1 MLKNNKKV
9 VKKQKPKTT
18 QKQKQKQSMKVVV
31 NIGKTTKS
39 KSRAPRKAPE
49 PIRPQIIP
57 VYTPTYQSQPQQQYN
72 NEDLRTLFR
81 ARTQANDN
89 PLKELTREATLKPL
103 NRPPVRL
110 EESKAGYTDPKLDY
124 EVLRDYVDPLLD
136 TRKPERIMAD
146 AQFRAEADAEHKA
159 FDDSFLKP
167 EQAPALSEVLAG
179 VQQEETPADVELGST
194 IKKAEEPEPASPP
207 TYKQGAQQ
215 RLTSQEYLKLYGFK
229 NQKDV
234 RARVDLYNRDYPET
248 PIKTTREDRSNKNI
262 EELIKELEQKQYIS
276 QLEPELESPSG
287 TKVKKTKGKGKK

>member
-39 KSRAPRKAPE
+39 KSRTPRKAPE
-49 PIRPQIIP
+49 PVRPQIIP

-124 EVLRDYVDPLLD
+124 EVLQDYVDPLLD

-167 EQAPALSEVLAG
+167 EQAPALSEVLTEGGGEGA
-179 VQQEETPADVELGST
+179 EADV
-194 IKKAEEPEPASPP
+194 KKAEEPEPAPASPS

-215 RLTSQEYLKLYGFK
+215 RLTSQEFLKLYGFK
-229 NQKDV
+229 NQKEV

-287 TKVKKTKGKGKK
+287 TKAKKTKGKGKK